1 MLDKCQQVLKPK
13 KYPYDNSIL
22 GWGSN
27 ALFPIE
33 MVKDYYALG
42 KPEKAKALAT
52 ELTNE
57 LTESIRFY
65 LDFYP
70 MCKSDF
76 EYNCNLIYY
85 MTNDVIRKAGD
96 KDFADE
102 IEKTLAAFLSAQS

>member
-42 KPEKAKALAT
+42 RQDKARALAR
-52 ELTNE
+52 ELSSE
-57 LTESIRFY
+57 LMESVRFY

-70 MCKSDF
+70 MCKNEF
-76 EYNCNLIYY
+76 EYNCNLVYY
-85 MTNDVIRKAGD
+85 MTNDIRKAGD

-102 IEKTLAAFLSAQS
+102 IEKTLAGFLSVQS